1 MNSIRIR
8 KIVMVFT
15 VLCVTVFVVSL
26 AFNFLLP
33 TYLSHKLNSDISGAS
48 SIGII
53 GGADGPTSILIS
65 GANFSLK
72 YTAIYGILSIAGIIY
87 LTVVNKKREL

>member
-15 VLCVTVFVVSL
+15 VLCIIVFVVSRIL
-26 AFNFLLP
+26 
-33 TYLSHKLNSDISGAS
+33 TIYLSHKLNSDISEAS
-48 SIGII
+48 AIGII

-65 GANFSLK
+65 GANISLK
-72 YTAIYGILSIAGIIY
+72 HAAIFGLLSAAGIIY
-87 LTVVNKKREL
+87 LIVTKGKIEL